1 MSRDGLPLIRAVTF
15 DAGRTLLEPSP
26 SVGVVYAQ
34 AARTAG
40 FGSFLPDELEMR
52 FRKAWSARGAFD
64 YSRSSWAL
72 LVQSVFEG
80 LTPAAA
86 DDPLF
91 SAIWK
96 RFSEPDAWHVY
107 PDVRPCLAALES
119 SGIRMAVLSNW
130 DERLHEVLRGVGLS
144 SAFDFVLPSVEGPA
158 PKPDSRLFHLASQR
172 LGLPPESI
180 LHVGDGWQEDFE
192 GARAAGFQA
201 RWLKRRKFFAT
212 DRELDV
218 VRSLAELPIQIAAC

>member
-15 DAGRTLLEPSP
+15 DAGGTLLEPSP

-34 AARTAG
+34 AARAAG
-40 FGSFLPDELEMR
+40 FGSFPPDELEMR
-52 FRKAWSARGAFD
+52 FRRVWSARGAFN

-72 LVQSVFEG
+72 LVQTVFEG

-86 DDPLF
+86 DHHLF

-107 PDVRPCLAALES
+107 PDVRPCLAALNS
-119 SGIRMAVLSNW
+119 SGLRMAVLSNW
-130 DERLHEVLRGVGLS
+130 DERLHTLLNALGLA
-144 SAFDFVLPSVEGPA
+144 SAFEFVLPSVEGPA
-158 PKPDSRLFHLASQR
+158 PKPDSRLFHLASLR

-180 LHVGDGWQEDFE
+180 LHIGDGWREDFE

-201 RWLKRRKFFAT
+201 RWLNRGKCPAA
-212 DRELDV
+212 DREPDGF
-218 VRSLAELPIQIAAC
+218 RSLAELPIQIAAG

>member
-15 DAGRTLLEPSP
+15 DAGGTLLEPSP

-34 AARTAG
+34 TARAAG
-40 FGSFLPDELEMR
+40 FGSFLPNELDVR
-52 FRKAWSARGAFD
+52 FQRAWAARGAFD

-86 DDPLF
+86 DARLF
-91 SAIWK
+91 AAIWK
-96 RFSEPDAWHVY
+96 RFSEPDTWHVF
-107 PDVRPCLAALES
+107 PDVRPCLTALDS
-119 SGIRMAVLSNW
+119 LGLRVAVLSNW
-130 DERLHEVLRGVGLS
+130 DERLHEVLKGVGL
-144 SAFDFVLPSVEGPA
+144 ANGFEFVLPSVEGPA
-158 PKPDSRLFHLASQR
+158 PKPDSRLFHLASLR

-192 GARAAGFQA
+192 GAQAAGFQA
-201 RWLKRRKFFAT
+201 RWLKRGKFSAT